1 MQVMDELE
9 KKLKPTKATQGF
21 TMRSEGTNTVACY
34 ADDPSTPFAR
44 AVVSVSEGFN
54 GFRLYVGKM
63 LVIEHNIGS
72 ESHILELC
80 RMAHLLGAAM
90 PVSLDDW
97 MINVIV
103 RYVSCVKKTLRY
115 MQHLHNGKGTT
126 QQLFS
131 LQSTF
136 ELVISP
142 RVFDFYEIDY
152 IIGHKKDDVLRV
164 FDEMLS
170 SAHGR
175 NAGNCYMTG
184 VSFRE
189 GDGEDDDGEDEF
201 PSETIR
207 VEDEDE
213 IVDLLAAVSTPGLVA
228 IFNHIANLGMG
239 DFDNSEVY
247 ELSGIKRRI
256 EIIHE
261 LCDNLH
267 MAALVE
273 CAQAVDLKPGD
284 AAIFAG
290 R

>member
-21 TMRSEGTNTVACY
+21 TMRSEGTSTIACY
-34 ADDPSTPFAR
+34 AADPSVPFAR

-80 RMAHLLGAAM
+80 ELARHAGASM

-115 MQHLHNGKGTT
+115 MQHLSNHKDAM
-126 QQLFS
+126 QQLYN
-131 LQSTF
+131 LQNTF
-136 ELVISP
+136 ELKIST
-142 RVFDFYEIDY
+142 RVFDFYAGDHLLENCSA
-152 IIGHKKDDVLRV
+152 DVLRV
-164 FDEMLS
+164 FTEMLES
-170 SAHGR
+170 VH
-175 NAGNCYMTG
+175 TKDG
-184 VSFRE
+184 VGYTYGSSFRE
-189 GDGEDDDGEDEF
+189 GDDEDDDGEDEF
-201 PSETIR
+201 PSETII